1 MMQSNTRSNMG
12 PGNHKDG
19 AHNGAN
25 TRSRRVRPKYKNTL
39 LKDVDVTRMPTTP
52 HWLARRAEQPPVW
65 QYESPDF
72 EVESSIPSL
81 SLIVSEVPASSSID
95 DIDTRP
101 ALLVEQASPVR
112 AEAPFY

>member
-19 AHNGAN
+19 THNGAN
-25 TRSRRVRPKYKNTL
+25 TRSRRMRPKYKTPL

-52 HWLARRAEQPPVW
+52 HWLARNAEQPPVW

-72 EVESSIPSL
+72 EVESSIPTL
-81 SLIVSEVPASSSID
+81 SLIVSELPASSSIAQ
-95 DIDTRP
+95 ISTHP
-101 ALLVEQASPVR
+101 PVLLEQVSPVT
-112 AEAPFY
+112 P